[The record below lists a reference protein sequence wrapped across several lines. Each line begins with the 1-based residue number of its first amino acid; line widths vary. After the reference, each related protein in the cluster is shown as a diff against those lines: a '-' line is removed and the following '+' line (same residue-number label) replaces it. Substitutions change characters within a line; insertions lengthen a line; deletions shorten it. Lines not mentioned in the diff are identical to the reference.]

1 MHQKHNTWELFDEWN
16 IQKQEINLR
25 EKLVLFREREIWW
38 CSIGK
43 NIGAEQD
50 GKNEFFERPVLVC
63 KKYNNE
69 QFFGFPLTSKNREWK
84 YHFPYHINGWEGA
97 IILSQW
103 RILSAKR
110 LQRKVGSMPRELFA
124 QFTKV
129 FKNSL

>member
-1 MHQKHNTWELFDEWN
+1 MHQKHNTSELFDEWN

-69 QFFGFPLTSKNREWK
+69 QFFGFPLTSKNRE
-84 YHFPYHINGWEGA
+84 
-97 IILSQW
+97 
-103 RILSAKR
+103 
-110 LQRKVGSMPRELFA
+110 
-124 QFTKV
+124 
-129 FKNSL
+129 